1 MKISFS
7 KAINKAL
14 VEEMRKNKNLICL
27 GLGVNDSLRFF
38 GTTKGLLEEFGNKRV
53 FETPTSENA
62 MTGIGIGMSLYKNPC
77 VMMHQRFDFFLL
89 AMEQLINNA
98 AKWHYM
104 FGGQKNVPITIRLI
118 IGKGWGQGPTHS
130 QSLQSWFAHIPGL
143 KVVMPALPSDAYE
156 LLKKSINDPNP
167 IIFIEH
173 RWLHNVE
180 EKYKKKKN
188 KINIGKSEFLSK
200 GKDFTAVTYSLSTI
214 ELLSLKKFLNKN
226 NIFFDLI
233 DLKTIKPLE
242 LRLVKKSLKKT
253 GKLLI
258 LDSISHPICSIGSE
272 ILSQLLREKKIKFI
286 KPPILLTLPDI
297 ASPTSTYYTK
307 QYYISKKD
315 IIKKIKLLTGK
326 KFKIKFNE
334 NIPHDIP
341 DSSFK
346 GPF

>member
-7 KAINKAL
+7 EAINKAL

-180 EKYKKKKN
+180 EKYTKKIN
-188 KINIGKSEFLSK
+188 KINIGKSELLSK

-214 ELLSLKKFLNKN
+214 ELLSLKKFLSKN